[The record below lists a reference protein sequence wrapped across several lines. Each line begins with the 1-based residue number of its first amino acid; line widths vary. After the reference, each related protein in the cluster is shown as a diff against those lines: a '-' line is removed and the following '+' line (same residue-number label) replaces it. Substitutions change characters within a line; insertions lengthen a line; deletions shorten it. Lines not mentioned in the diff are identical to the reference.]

1 MSISSVIYSTWA
13 QTNSQI
19 IFLFLSLNEKET
31 KILDV
36 VRIRCAGT
44 VCVTQCGLALSAPK
58 AWGGGTHLT
67 QWIMTL
73 QNNWCLTTLC
83 GDEDMM
89 GFITG
94 WASRTKSPGMG
105 DACALGT
112 TFQMCH
118 ATLIPQLYCHC
129 CLGIPQ
135 NQLWLGIGTCS
146 APTKCKEK
154 HNTLDHSK
162 KLCTKT
168 QILLLCVWALRIKV
182 VRWAGFMHSFFWV
195 DSPFIFRYM

>member
-1 MSISSVIYSTWA
+1 MSISSVIYATWA

-31 KILDV
+31 KILNV
-36 VRIRCAGT
+36 VRIRCAGA
-44 VCVTQCGLALSAPK
+44 VCVTQCGLAFSAAK

-73 QNNWCLTTLC
+73 QNNWCLHHIVWWWGYDGIHYWLS
-83 GDEDMM
+83 
-89 GFITG
+89 I
-94 WASRTKSPGMG
+94 KNQIPGMG

-129 CLGIPQ
+129 YLGIPQ
-135 NQLWLGIGTCS
+135 NQLWPDIGTCS

-162 KLCTKT
+162 KLCTQT

-182 VRWAGFMHSFFWV
+182 VRWAGFMYSFFWV
-195 DSPFIFRYM
+195 DSPFICKYM